1 MNNLLR
7 SQLLPY
13 LCLGLLFAVS
23 ICFKLSY
30 INIGAPYTT
39 IDDNTLFNAG
49 FLVWFGEAPPQR
61 MYFESW
67 IVGISAF
74 FTYFLHLLQSDQL
87 HQLSLNVIADAYRD
101 FTSHPQDYVLHYRIV
116 MLTFDLLTAWLVYAF
131 AKLMINNS
139 HKNWAAIL
147 ATGLYLFSYNTIWCN
162 LVARPDTMTAFFSV
176 LGMWFYYKSNLSE
189 NKYYFYLS
197 AIALGCATGFKLH
210 AAFFVIAICADLI
223 RIYSFIPAVKR
234 IIPFG
239 IISVFL
245 FMVAAGSPLF
255 DPLLYAKLRALNV
268 KDDASPWL
276 HWGDQFITLLKGT
289 GWLIIPIILYGIFLH
304 KKNTSNNTPANIRS
318 LIFISVIF
326 ILLFSAIRQ
335 LRAYWMLPALPLF
348 YMLASYYIS
357 NMKQK
362 ILVVSLTTALSLS
375 FLAQSF
381 LQISEFRQAKYSQ
394 LQEWVKTNVNPA
406 EPIYIIGYDT
416 LFLPRNSECLKN
428 RKQIISN
435 NLASAIEQGESFTY
449 RHIRLWE
456 ERASLKLID
465 MLNTTSQEGF
475 SYYGVN
481 EAPLSELQKVIDLN
495 TIKYLLVIPGYTPES
510 EPEKIEQFKK
520 HFTRITTVTAPG
532 GKSGTGGLPYDI
544 YARIN

>member
-1 MNNLLR
+1 
-7 SQLLPY
+7 
-13 LCLGLLFAVS
+13 
-23 ICFKLSY
+23 
-30 INIGAPYTT
+30 
-39 IDDNTLFNAG
+39 
-49 FLVWFGEAPPQR
+49 
-61 MYFESW
+61 
-67 IVGISAF
+67 
-74 FTYFLHLLQSDQL
+74 
-87 HQLSLNVIADAYRD
+87 
-101 FTSHPQDYVLHYRIV
+101 
-116 MLTFDLLTAWLVYAF
+116 
-131 AKLMINNS
+131 
-139 HKNWAAIL
+139 
-147 ATGLYLFSYNTIWCN
+147 
-162 LVARPDTMTAFFSV
+162 
-176 LGMWFYYKSNLSE
+176 
-189 NKYYFYLS
+189 
-197 AIALGCATGFKLH
+197 
-210 AAFFVIAICADLI
+210 
-223 RIYSFIPAVKR
+223 
-234 IIPFG
+234 
-239 IISVFL
+239 
-245 FMVAAGSPLF
+245 
-255 DPLLYAKLRALNV
+255 
-268 KDDASPWL
+268 
-276 HWGDQFITLLKGT
+276 
-289 GWLIIPIILYGIFLH
+289 
-304 KKNTSNNTPANIRS
+304 
-318 LIFISVIF
+318 
-326 ILLFSAIRQ
+326 
-335 LRAYWMLPALPLF
+335 
-348 YMLASYYIS
+348 
-357 NMKQK
+357 MKQK